1 MKYIILIF
9 VLAALILV
17 AFAYQIEGVTDFT
30 GIQIKATSIG
40 TSSPRL
46 EIHNQGVSQSFV
58 IRDSGGTPEF
68 IVNSA
73 GGVTANSLTA
83 AVLGASA
90 SGQKCV
96 YGTQSIS
103 NTAAITH
110 GLSTPVA
117 VFLQLAADATGDGLT
132 TSDTNSAAVVT
143 AKVWNSAATPAAGTT
158 PVSVAYFVCGTP

>member
-1 MKYIILIF
+1 MKYKILIF
-9 VLAALILV
+9 VLAALVLG
-17 AFAYQIEGVTDFT
+17 AFAYQIEGVTTFT

-40 TSSPRL
+40 TATPLL
-46 EIHNQGVSQSFV
+46 EIHNQGVGQSLV

-68 IVNSA
+68 VVNA
-73 GGVTANSLTA
+73 NGGVTANTLTA
-83 AVLGASA
+83 PVIGASA

-96 YGTQSIS
+96 YGTQTIS

-117 VFLQLAADATGDGLT
+117 VFLQLAADATGDGLS
-132 TSDTNSAAVVT
+132 TSYTNSAAVVT
-143 AKVWNSAATPAAGTT
+143 AKVWNAAATPAAGTT